1 VGLERA
7 PSAAF
12 DEERLEHVPDV
23 VGRSEHPLD
32 PGAAATGPDDGEV
45 AVADVAAPLGVQD
58 DGNAGCEERV
68 AGDQPPT
75 AANFDDQLGR

>member
-1 VGLERA
+1 
-7 PSAAF
+7 
-12 DEERLEHVPDV
+12 
-23 VGRSEHPLD
+23 
-32 PGAAATGPDDGEV
+32 
-45 AVADVAAPLGVQD
+45 VADVAAPLGVQD